1 MSTFGV
7 TSHGPPNGQAQFT
20 LSLFNMDHP
29 LDRAWLKKSFVTTCP
44 TGALSVSTVPD
55 LLACFYRKRVAGAT
69 NSGSFVPAYPPGD
82 ADFLLHLVADS
93 PKSFEALLDAIR
105 LAVEDNAQ
113 PAAPTEYISNELLR
127 TDMQRHVRRM
137 LAPQQQFRCPQ
148 TTAQEVGWEVG
159 LSPPAPGGK
168 PFHIRSSATTLFM
181 DAAEKNA
188 WGRSIIGEFSSYA
201 AHKLTENGGFGMGI

>member
-1 MSTFGV
+1 
-7 TSHGPPNGQAQFT
+7 
-20 LSLFNMDHP
+20 MDHP
-29 LDRAWLKKSFVTTCP
+29 LDRAWLKKSFETTCP
-44 TGALSVSTVPD
+44 TKALTASTVRD
-55 LLACFYRKRVAGAT
+55 LLACFYRDRVAGAT
-69 NSGSFVPAYPPGD
+69 SSGSYVPAYPPRD
-82 ADFLLHLVADS
+82 ADFLFDLVADS
-93 PKSFEALLDAIR
+93 PKSFEALLDAIS
-105 LAVEDNAQ
+105 LAVDESVQ
-113 PAAPTEYISNELLR
+113 PAPPTEYISHELYR
-127 TDMQRHVRRM
+127 TDMERHVRRV

-159 LSPPAPGGK
+159 LNPPALVGK